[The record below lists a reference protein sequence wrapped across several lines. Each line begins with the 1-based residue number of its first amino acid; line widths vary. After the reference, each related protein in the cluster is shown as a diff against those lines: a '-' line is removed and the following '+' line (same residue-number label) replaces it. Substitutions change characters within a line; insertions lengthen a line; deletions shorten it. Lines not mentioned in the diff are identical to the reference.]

1 MLIGSL
7 LWIHGKR
14 KFVLSFAAHYLMTSN
29 LHSWIWE
36 EYPLVRHFPTI
47 VVN

>member
-14 KFVLSFAAHYLMTSN
+14 KPVLSFTAHDLMVSDF
-29 LHSWIWE
+29 HSWIRE